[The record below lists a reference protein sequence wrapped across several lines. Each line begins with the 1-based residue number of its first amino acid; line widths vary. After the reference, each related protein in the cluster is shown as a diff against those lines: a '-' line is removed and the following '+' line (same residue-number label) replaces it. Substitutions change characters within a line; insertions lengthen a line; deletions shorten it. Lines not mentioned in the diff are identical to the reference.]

1 MTGVPAAAGA
11 CQDPGVS
18 DSPLVVLGPGAIG
31 ALVAALLEDA
41 GHRVTVV
48 GRPTAVATVAEHGI
62 AVDSDRLGALA
73 ARPAASGELPRGAC
87 VVVAVKAEGLR
98 AAAEQLAA
106 AEPVEVLS
114 LLNGIQH
121 LDVLREAAPGARVVG
136 GTIAGE
142 TLRTS
147 VGEEAPLTV
156 RHKGQLLRVTAPAD
170 AASLGLVTALQDTAA
185 DVVVAGTQAEV
196 LWLKLRFLAPLALLT
211 SWAEAG
217 IGAALTKD
225 PDLTDALL
233 AEIAAVASAEGVPTT
248 GADLR
253 AILDGL
259 PPAMRSS
266 LQADVEA
273 GNPGELDAIGGAVL
287 RRGEAHGLE
296 SPVLARV
303 IGEIAR
309 LAARA

>member
-1 MTGVPAAAGA
+1 M
-11 CQDPGVS
+11 S

-62 AVDSDRLGALA
+62 VVDSDRLGPVAV
-73 ARPAASGELPRGAC
+73 RPVASVDLPRGAR

-98 AAAEQLAA
+98 AAADQLAA
-106 AEPVEVLS
+106 ADPVEVLS
-114 LLNGIQH
+114 LLNGIEH
-121 LDVLREAAPGARVVG
+121 LGVLREAAPGARVVG

-147 VGEEAPLTV
+147 VGEDRPLTV
-156 RHKGQLLRVTAPAD
+156 RHKGHLLRVTAPAD
-170 AASLGLVTALQDTAA
+170 AASLGLVTALQGTAA

-211 SWAEAG
+211 SWAETG
-217 IGAALTKD
+217 IGAALTRD

-233 AEIAAVASAEGVPTT
+233 AEIAGVASAEGVPTT
-248 GADLR
+248 GAELR
-253 AILDGL
+253 GILDGL

-287 RRGEAHGLE
+287 RRGRAHGLE

-303 IGEIAR
+303 IEEIAR